1 MSLFN
6 ELKRRKVFRV
16 AVVYAATAFAVLQ
29 GADVLLPNLGV
40 PEWVMPLLSAVVVL
54 GFPIA
59 MVLAW
64 ALELRPDGTIHRT
77 EGSDDKAESAPALLG
92 TGTLVAAALLVA
104 VGVGLS
110 AGWLLKPES
119 NQVEQDRATDVS
131 ELERRASIAVLA
143 FENMSPDPDNAFFAE
158 GISEEILNALVRV
171 EGLKI
176 ASRTSAF
183 SLSRR
188 DTSIPEIADT
198 LGVRHVLEG
207 SVRKAGNRVR
217 ITAQLIDADDDS
229 HLWSDV
235 YDRELDDIF
244 AVQEEIARAITSELS
259 SILDS
264 GSGAV
269 TITASTRDMVA
280 YQAFLRGRSR
290 FHQRSQLDTAI
301 EDLRSAVSRDT
312 NFAEAWAFLAATE
325 HVLGYSGWRTELDRG
340 ELRRQAVQSADRAL
354 SLDPELAIAKAV
366 KGRLLVDEGGR
377 DGIERGLRLLEAAA
391 SVRSADST
399 APLWYGSSHLLLG
412 HPNRARQVLAQAQQQ
427 DPLVPINNGNLA
439 VAHAG
444 LGQGALAQRYA
455 LRSVELSG
463 SQTYWVQLLAIDLAN
478 SGDAAAAITLLSQA
492 QTARVAG
499 PGPFTGALIQAL
511 SDKLSYE
518 EFVRRHQ
525 ATANPISTIAA
536 LLLGD
541 LDAALSPSM
550 GLADD
555 GRYHTLLFVAWLPSM
570 ASLRE
575 HAAFFDFVRELG
587 FVDYWRANGFPLDC
601 REFEGDGPARL
612 DCGGGA

>member
-1 MSLFN
+1 MNLFN
-6 ELKRRKVFRV
+6 ELRRRKVIRV
-16 AVVYAATAFAVLQ
+16 AVVYGATAFAVLQ

-325 HVLGYSGWRTELDRG
+325 RVLGYSGWRTELDRG

-444 LGQGALAQRYA
+444 LGQGELAQRYA

-463 SQTYWVQLLAIDLAN
+463 SQTYWVHLLAIDLAN
-478 SGDAAAAITLLSQA
+478 SRDTAAAITLLSQA
-492 QTARVAG
+492 QTARVEG
-499 PGPFTGALIQAL
+499 PGPFTASLIEAL
-511 SDKLSYE
+511 SDGLSYE
-518 EFVRRHQ
+518 EFVRRNQ
-525 ATANPISTIAA
+525 ATANATTVVAA
-536 LLLGD
+536 ALLGD

-550 GLADD
+550 ESVDD
-555 GRYHTLLFVAWLPSM
+555 GRYHAILFLAWLPSM
-570 ASLRE
+570 EPLRE
-575 HAAFFDFVRELG
+575 HPAFFDFVRELG